1 MRIRSH
7 RKRMATRIR
16 QYLHDVNETKSS
28 QRAIALGFA
37 IGTLIA
43 ILPFFGLGIFVALL
57 VVLIYRDVNKLALF
71 GALAL
76 WNPVTL
82 IPIYTLSYSIGDMIF
97 GSAPIVEIQLTFF
110 DQVHQ
115 FTRRFLL
122 GNVLLAASFSLF
134 GYFFMYKMVHIIRK
148 GKLITRS

>member
-1 MRIRSH
+1 MKFWTH
-7 RKRMATRIR
+7 KKRMAARLR
-16 QYLHDVNETKSS
+16 QYFHDVNETKSS
-28 QRAIALGFA
+28 ERAIALGFA

-43 ILPFFGLGIFVALL
+43 ILPFFGLGVFIALL
-57 VVLIYRDVNKLALF
+57 VVLFYRNVNKLALF

-97 GSAPIVEIQLTFF
+97 GGAPIVEIQLTFF

-115 FTRRFLL
+115 FTRRFLV

-134 GYFFMYKMVHIIRK
+134 GYFFMHKVAHIIRK
-148 GKLITRS
+148 GRLISKP